1 MRRHCGAHITI
12 PSPNAEPGIV
22 ATGIAHGQLYWP
34 IMIAIGIALLIR
46 IRSQHPAP
54 IAT

>member
-1 MRRHCGAHITI
+1 MIRIVVEAFKA
-12 PSPNAEPGIV
+12 SDAEPGIV